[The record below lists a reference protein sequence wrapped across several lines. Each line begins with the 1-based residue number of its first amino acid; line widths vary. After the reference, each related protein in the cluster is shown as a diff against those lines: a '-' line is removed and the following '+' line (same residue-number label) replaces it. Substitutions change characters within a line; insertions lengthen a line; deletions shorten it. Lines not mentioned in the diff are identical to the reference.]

1 MKKLFT
7 LFAAALVGVSAFAFT
22 EGNTKAEFKVAR
34 NQDAAQTQ
42 IDINILNSNE
52 DLNTIQLGILP
63 ENGAQFVKMGTG
75 LKKYYVDYN
84 GAYVLANL
92 MPGEATDEDR
102 EAYLADYAAC
112 QSNVKDGMLVILT
125 NFITADVQTFPAT
138 DGTLGFFMMDL
149 TAVPDGESVTI
160 ARVDSQY
167 KNSNFGDTSAKGY
180 PAFEEDVLI
189 NVTKADG
196 IVSAINVVETSKN
209 VASVKYFN
217 LQGIESA
224 TPFDGVN
231 IMVRTYE
238 DGSKDSVKFVK

>member
-42 IDINILNSNE
+42 IDVNILNSNE

-63 ENGAQFVKMGTG
+63 ENGAQFVKMGSG

-125 NFITADVQTFPAT
+125 NFITATC
-138 DGTLGFFMMDL
+138 
-149 TAVPDGESVTI
+149 AVI
-160 ARVDSQY
+160 I
-167 KNSNFGDTSAKGY
+167 FGIKMHNDHFK
-180 PAFEEDVLI
+180 
-189 NVTKADG
+189 K
-196 IVSAINVVETSKN
+196 K
-209 VASVKYFN
+209 K
-217 LQGIESA
+217 Q
-224 TPFDGVN
+224 
-231 IMVRTYE
+231 
-238 DGSKDSVKFVK
+238 

>member
-42 IDINILNSNE
+42 IDVNILNSNE

-75 LKKYYVDYN
+75 LKKYYFDYN

-102 EAYLADYAAC
+102 EASLADFAAC
-112 QSNVKDGMLVILT
+112 QSNVKDGMLVLLT
-125 NFITADVQTFPAT
+125 NFITADVQTYPAT
-138 DGTLGFFMMDL
+138 DGNLGFFMMDL

-167 KNSNFGDTSAKGY
+167 KNSNFGDTNSKGY
-180 PAFEEDVLI
+180 AAFEEDVLI

-196 IVSAINVVETSKN
+196 VVSAINVVETSKN

-224 TPFDGVN
+224 TPFNGVN
-231 IMVRTYE
+231 IMVKTYE
-238 DGSKDSVKFVK
+238 DGSKSTTKVVK